1 MNSTEKDERRVQA
14 NENDGVEEIEQEEK
28 EGKRVVD
35 QNGKEEK
42 SVQEEMS
49 QFGEKVKGERLKNE
63 DKVDK
68 VEENVAGEEEN
79 SSRLS
84 DRGKPW
90 ISTIYNTGTHNY
102 SSSVFL
108 IVEMVENV
116 IYKLFRQN
124 CAIVICC
131 CFLHIVYI
139 LRQRFFW
146 PSGGS
151 GYPYISCNV
160 LVI

>member
-63 DKVDK
+63 DKVDKVDK

-151 GYPYISCNV
+151 GYPYIS
-160 LVI
+160 

>member
-35 QNGKEEK
+35 QNGKEEE

-49 QFGEKVKGERLKNE
+49 QFGEKVKGERLKNQ
-63 DKVDK
+63 DKEDK
-68 VEENVAGEEEN
+68 VEENIAGEEEN

-151 GYPYISCNV
+151 GYPYIS
-160 LVI
+160 

>member
-42 SVQEEMS
+42 IVQEEMS

-68 VEENVAGEEEN
+68 VEENIAGEEEN

-151 GYPYISCNV
+151 GYPYI
-160 LVI
+160 

>member
-49 QFGEKVKGERLKNE
+49 QFGEKVKGERLKN
-63 DKVDK
+63 VDK
-68 VEENVAGEEEN
+68 VEENIAGKEEN

-124 CAIVICC
+124 CAICAFVVVFCTGTFC
-131 CFLHIVYI
+131 HSLPKFTFSGHRGALGI
-139 LRQRFFW
+139 LTYHAMF
-146 PSGGS
+146 
-151 GYPYISCNV
+151 
-160 LVI
+160 

>member
-68 VEENVAGEEEN
+68 VEENIAGEEEN

-151 GYPYISCNV
+151 GYPYIS
-160 LVI
+160 

>member
-42 SVQEEMS
+42 IVQEEMS

-68 VEENVAGEEEN
+68 VEENIAGEEEN

-151 GYPYISCNV
+151 GYPYIS
-160 LVI
+160 

>member
-49 QFGEKVKGERLKNE
+49 QFGEKVKGERLKN
-63 DKVDK
+63 VDK
-68 VEENVAGEEEN
+68 VEENIAGKEEN

-151 GYPYISCNV
+151 GYPYIS
-160 LVI
+160 

>member
-42 SVQEEMS
+42 IVQEEMS

-63 DKVDK
+63 DKV
-68 VEENVAGEEEN
+68 EENIAGEEEN

-116 IYKLFRQN
+116 IFKLFRQN
-124 CAIVICC
+124 SAIVICC
-131 CFLHIVYI
+131 CFLHIVYTLCQSFSGRRGALGI
-139 LRQRFFW
+139 LT
-146 PSGGS
+146 
-151 GYPYISCNV
+151 YHNV
-160 LVI
+160 LVIYNV

>member
-14 NENDGVEEIEQEEK
+14 NENEGVEEIEQEEK

-68 VEENVAGEEEN
+68 VDKVEENIAGEEEN

-151 GYPYISCNV
+151 GYPYIS
-160 LVI
+160 

>member
-14 NENDGVEEIEQEEK
+14 NENEGVEEIEQEEK

-42 SVQEEMS
+42 IVQEEMS

-63 DKVDK
+63 DKV
-68 VEENVAGEEEN
+68 EENIAGEEEN

-139 LRQRFFW
+139 LCQSF
-146 PSGGS
+146 SGRRRALS
-151 GYPYISCNV
+151 ILTYQAMF
-160 LVI
+160 

>member
-42 SVQEEMS
+42 IVQEEMS

-68 VEENVAGEEEN
+68 VEENIAGEEEN

-108 IVEMVENV
+108 IVEMVENF

-139 LRQRFFW
+139 LCQSF
-146 PSGGS
+146 SGRRRALS
-151 GYPYISCNV
+151 ILTYQAMF
-160 LVI
+160 